1 MARVHNRKNLMN
13 YNELIQLYF
22 ERSNAMQQY
31 WNLYVIIVG
40 GVLAFSSLR
49 KHPAAITTALVCILF
64 GLFAYKNLDAMKDTT
79 AQRFATIEAIK
90 QFPFVDGGVTTS
102 VSKQVRDLL
111 EPTLTPATFGSVKT
125 THIISDLL
133 TIAALCA
140 MELRRR
146 RLKATPSTP

>member
-1 MARVHNRKNLMN
+1 MN

-22 ERSNAMQQY
+22 ERSTAMQQY

-49 KHPAAITTALVCILF
+49 KQPAAITTLLVCILF
-64 GLFAYKNLDAMKDTT
+64 ALFAYNNLDAMKDTT

-90 QFPFVDGGVTTS
+90 QFDSGAGAASP
-102 VSKQVRDLL
+102 SKQVRDLL
-111 EPTLTPATFGSVKT
+111 EPTLTPATYNSVRT
-125 THIISDLL
+125 THVISDIL
-133 TIAALCA
+133 TIAALWA

-146 RLKATPSTP
+146 RMRSAIPAQ

>member
-1 MARVHNRKNLMN
+1 MN

-49 KHPAAITTALVCILF
+49 KQPAAITTALVCILF
-64 GLFAYKNLDAMKDTT
+64 ALFAYENLDAMKDTT
-79 AQRFATIEAIK
+79 AQRFATLEAIK
-90 QFPFVDGGVTTS
+90 QFDSGAAAAATS
-102 VSKQVRDLL
+102 SRQVRDLL
-111 EPTLTPATFGSVKT
+111 EPTLTPATFGSVKA

-133 TIAALCA
+133 TITALWA

-146 RLKATPSTP
+146 RLRTTTPAY

>member
-1 MARVHNRKNLMN
+1 MN

-49 KHPAAITTALVCILF
+49 KQPAAITTALVCILF
-64 GLFAYKNLDAMKDTT
+64 ALFAYENLDAMKDTT
-79 AQRFATIEAIK
+79 AQRFATPEAIK
-90 QFPFVDGGVTTS
+90 QFDSGAAVAATS
-102 VSKQVRDLL
+102 SGQVRDLL
-111 EPTLTPATFGSVKT
+111 EPTLTPATFGSVKA

-133 TIAALCA
+133 TITALWA

-146 RLKATPSTP
+146 RLRTTTPA

>member
-1 MARVHNRKNLMN
+1 MN

-49 KHPAAITTALVCILF
+49 KQPAAITTALVCILF
-64 GLFAYKNLDAMKDTT
+64 ALFAYKNLDAMKDTT
-79 AQRFATIEAIK
+79 AQRFATLEAIK
-90 QFPFVDGGVTTS
+90 QFDSGAAAAAP
-102 VSKQVRDLL
+102 SKQVRDLL
-111 EPTLTPATFGSVKT
+111 EPTLTPATFGSVKV

-133 TIAALCA
+133 TSAALWA

-146 RLKATPSTP
+146 RLRSITPAQ

>member
-1 MARVHNRKNLMN
+1 MN

-49 KHPAAITTALVCILF
+49 KQPAAITTVLVCVLF
-64 GLFAYKNLDAMKDTT
+64 ALFAYNNLAAMKDTT
-79 AQRFATIEAIK
+79 AQRFATIDAIK
-90 QFPFVDGGVTTS
+90 QFDSGAGAGGP
-102 VSKQVRDLL
+102 SKQVRDLL
-111 EPTLTPATFGSVKT
+111 EPTLTPSTYSSVRV
-125 THIISDLL
+125 THVTSDIL
-133 TIAALCA
+133 TIVALLA

-146 RLKATPSTP
+146 RLRTTTLAQ